1 MKIIIRS
8 KLLKLLILL
17 LFVAACAKTEK
28 PTDENIKPLRNPNPQ
43 PAVSALQKTVAAIDA
58 QLGEYESVDG
68 QFANGP
74 QIIRFSAFFSGDSLK
89 TIVENRKLAAGG
101 TAEGQFY
108 FANGEPVF
116 FREVQHLGDG
126 NGNKTQ
132 LSQQIFWGAGG
143 NIISAERTVAD
154 EPEASSADES
164 TAIKDRAALLYQ
176 TAFQQRMSNNR
187 PR

>member
-1 MKIIIRS
+1 MK
-8 KLLKLLILL
+8 LFTELKPLKILMLL
-17 LFVAACAKTEK
+17 LLVAACAKTEK
-28 PTDENIKPLRNPNPQ
+28 SSDENIKPLRNPNPQ

-116 FREVQHLGDG
+116 FREVQHLTDG
-126 NGNKTQ
+126 NSGKKQ
-132 LSQQIFWGAGG
+132 LSQQIFWGTGG

-154 EPEASSADES
+154 EPVAISADES
-164 TAIKDRAALLYQ
+164 TAIKDRATLLYQ

>member
-1 MKIIIRS
+1 MKLFS
-8 KLLKLLILL
+8 KFKLLKILMLL
-17 LFVAACAKTEK
+17 LFMVACAKTEK
-28 PTDENIKPLRNPNPQ
+28 ATDENIKPLRNPNPQ

-89 TIVENRKLAAGG
+89 TIVENRKMAAGG

-116 FREVQHLGDG
+116 FREVQHLTDG
-126 NGNKTQ
+126 NGGKTQ
-132 LSQQIFWGAGG
+132 LSQQIFWGTGG

-154 EPEASSADES
+154 EPEAISADES
-164 TAIKDRAALLYQ
+164 TAIKDRATLLYQ
-176 TAFQQRMSNNR
+176 TAFQQRMSNSR
-187 PR
+187 SR